1 MRKTVPIAAACALL
15 TGSGETFAEPAPE
28 VTASRGMVVTTTG
41 TGAAAAGVEALK
53 KGGTAMDA
61 ALTAAM
67 MQPCLAAGSYVSYAG
82 IINVVYF
89 DAASGKVFD
98 LDGAFNTVLGETEPL
113 TIPGIDPAALA
124 AGGLNAFK
132 STPSGRTALVPG
144 FLAGVEAA
152 QRRFGKR
159 RFADIVA
166 PAIRCAEEGVVLSPE
181 LAGMMK
187 SREAVLTRR
196 ADTRAIFTKQDGSLY
211 TAGDRF
217 RQPALAATLREMT
230 RQGVTQYIYRGDWGR
245 SFVAALRSEGG
256 RMAAADLEAYLPT
269 WIEPVHTKFN
279 RFDVYAHGLPALGGV
294 SLVESLNLAS
304 AANLGALP
312 PYAESPLS
320 FFWQMQFT
328 KVGMILSAPGV
339 APQFGKMLGLD
350 LSPQSRLRKETS
362 LQLWKL
368 LEAGRLPS
376 VPAPH
381 LQSPNHSDAV
391 VAVDAQGNVA
401 AVVHSINTVNWGST
415 GIFVGGIS
423 IPDSASFQQA
433 AIAALPP
440 GSRLPD
446 PTSPGIVLENGKP
459 VLGFSG
465 IGSGLAQR
473 TLGALL
479 DILAH
484 GKSPQQ
490 AIASPAHGGFDYSK
504 AASGEIGALVGKGE
518 FSADYLRQLQEM
530 GQATQEDDAQRG
542 YWIGIALDERKPR
555 LRGGELREMKMGGGA
570 VGY

>member
-1 MRKTVPIAAACALL
+1 MNKTIPIAAAFALL
-15 TGSGETFAEPAPE
+15 AGGETFAQGAPE
-28 VTASRGMVVTTTG
+28 ATASRGMVVTTTG
-41 TGAAAAGVEALK
+41 TGAAAAGIDALK

-67 MQPCLAAGSYVSYAG
+67 MQPCLALGSYVSYAG
-82 IINVVYF
+82 IINIVYF
-89 DAASGKVFD
+89 DAASGKVFN

-113 TIPGIDPAALA
+113 SIPGIDPAALA
-124 AGGLNAFK
+124 AGGLNAFN

-159 RFADIVA
+159 PFAEIVA
-166 PAIRCAEEGVVLSPE
+166 PAIRCAEEGVTLTPE
-181 LAGMMK
+181 FAGMMK

-196 ADTRAIFTKQDGSLY
+196 ADTRAIFTRQDGGLY
-211 TAGDRF
+211 TAGDLF
-217 RQPALAATLREMT
+217 RQPALAATLREVA
-230 RQGVTQYIYRGDWGR
+230 RQGVTPYVYRGDWGR
-245 SFVAALRSEGG
+245 QFVDALGSEGG
-256 RMAAADLEAYLPT
+256 KMTGADLEAYLPT
-269 WIEPVHTKFN
+269 WVEPVHTTFN
-279 RFDVYAHGLPALGGV
+279 GFDVYAHGLPGTGGV

-304 AANLGALP
+304 AANLAALP
-312 PYAESPLS
+312 PYAESPLK

-328 KVGMILSAPGV
+328 KVGAILGAPGV
-339 APQFGKMLGLD
+339 APQFEKLFGFE
-350 LSPQSRLRKETS
+350 LSPRARLNPETS
-362 LQLWKL
+362 RKLWKL
-368 LEAGRLPS
+368 IEAGHMPS

-381 LQSPNHSDAV
+381 LASPKHSDAV
-391 VAVDAQGNVA
+391 VAVDARGNIA

-423 IPDSASFQQA
+423 IPDSAAFQQA

-446 PTSPGIVLENGKP
+446 PTSPGLVLKGGKP

-473 TLGALL
+473 TFGALL
-479 DILAH
+479 DILVH

-504 AASGEIGALVGKGE
+504 AASGQVGALVGKGE
-518 FSADYLRQLQEM
+518 FSSDYLKQLEQL
-530 GQATQEDDAQRG
+530 GQPVSEDDAQRG
-542 YWIGIALDERKPR
+542 YWIGIAIDDREPR

>member
-1 MRKTVPIAAACALL
+1 MKTSVLIAAAGTLLACVDALA
-15 TGSGETFAEPAPE
+15 GGPAE
-28 VTASRGMVVTTTG
+28 VTAARGMVVTTTG
-41 TGAAAAGVEALK
+41 TGAAAAGIEALQ

-61 ALTAAM
+61 AMTAAM

-89 DAASGKVFD
+89 EAASGRVFN
-98 LDGAFNTVLGETEPL
+98 LNASFNTVLGETEPL

-124 AGGLNAFK
+124 ADGLNAFK
-132 STPSGRTALVPG
+132 SAPSGRTALVPG

-159 RFADIVA
+159 PFADVVA

-181 LAGMMK
+181 LAGIMK
-187 SREAVLTRR
+187 SREAVLSRR
-196 ADTRAIFTKQDGSLY
+196 ADTRAIFTRQDGRFY
-211 TAGDRF
+211 AAGDLF
-217 RQPALAATLREMT
+217 RQPALAATLRELARHGAT
-230 RQGVTQYIYRGDWGR
+230 PYIYRGDWGR
-245 SFVAALRSEGG
+245 RFVDTLRSEGG
-256 RMAAADLEAYLPT
+256 RMADADLLAYLPT
-269 WIEPVHTKFN
+269 WIEPAHARFN
-279 RFDVYAHGLPALGGV
+279 GFDVYAHGLPALGGV
-294 SLVESLNLAS
+294 SLIESLNLSS
-304 AANLGALP
+304 AANLAALP
-312 PYAESPLS
+312 PYAESPLK
-320 FFWQMQFT
+320 FFWQTQFS
-328 KVGMILSAPGV
+328 KVGAILGAPGV
-339 APQFGKMLGLD
+339 APQFEKILGFE
-350 LSPQSRLRKETS
+350 LSPQARLEPETAAR
-362 LQLWKL
+362 LWKS
-368 LEAGRLPS
+368 LEAGHMPS
-376 VPAPH
+376 VPVPR

-391 VAVDAQGNVA
+391 VAVDARGNVA

-433 AIAALPP
+433 AIAAVPP

-446 PTSPGIVLENGKP
+446 STSPGIVLRKGKP

-484 GKSPQQ
+484 GKTPQQ

-504 AASGEIGALVGKGE
+504 AASGDIAALVGARE
-518 FSADYLRQLQEM
+518 FSADFLGRLTDI
-530 GQATQEDDAQRG
+530 GQNTREDDAQRG
-542 YWIGIALDERKPR
+542 YWIGIAVGDVAPR
-555 LRGGELREMKMGGGA
+555 LRGGELREMKMGGDA